1 MRHVRAWAAQVSDRQ
16 LLVWMLL
23 ALVNLASALVVWRTT
38 DFATMHVWVSEW
50 LWRGTDLFAD
60 AAWGTDYPPTAIVVL
75 SPIALL
81 NVHVSAWPWAL
92 LNVLLLASIGVSIVR
107 TMDANTAWRS
117 TWLFVATL
125 FCWSASRTL
134 LQFTILALA
143 CALASWRLSRTR
155 PVSAGALLAL
165 ALIKPQVAAPY
176 ALLMIATRRWC
187 VVASS
192 VATTVLLWA
201 LYCLRAGASPM
212 AVAANFAER
221 LISIY
226 SGSHAQVGV
235 SELARLA
242 PAGYEDVTG
251 LFVGLTLSLALVAI
265 AVRVWVCSEARRDRV
280 SLLLPAAGAAAVLMT
295 CRHLSYAFV
304 TLAPAA
310 AWLLT
315 AGAWLG
321 RWPRRLFWALQAG
334 MIVDVPTAHRAL
346 AAAGWSVR
354 WADLVLPH
362 ADRVLL
368 VVWTSVLLRL
378 AWLMAGG
385 ALAVGEAP
393 SAGTNEDDE
402 RVDTA
407 MA

>member
-1 MRHVRAWAAQVSDRQ
+1 MRHARAWTGQASDRQ
-16 LLVWMLL
+16 LLVWTLL

-38 DFATMHVWVSEW
+38 DFATMHVWASEW
-50 LWRGTDLFAD
+50 LWRGTDLFAGE
-60 AAWGTDYPPTAIVVL
+60 AWGTDYPPPAIVVL
-75 SPIALL
+75 APIALL
-81 NVHVSAWPWAL
+81 NVHVSAWLWAL
-92 LNVLLLASIGVSIVR
+92 LNVVLLTIVGVVSVR
-107 TMDANTAWRS
+107 VMDADTPWRP

-134 LQFTILALA
+134 LQFTILSLA

-155 PVSAGALLAL
+155 PASAGVLLAL

-176 ALLMIATRRWC
+176 VLLMIATSRWR
-187 VVASS
+187 VVMSS

-201 LYCLRAGASPM
+201 LYCLRAGVSPM
-212 AVAANFAER
+212 AVAASFAGR
-221 LISIY
+221 LISMY
-226 SGSHAQVGV
+226 SGPHAQVGV
-235 SELARLA
+235 SELARLV

-251 LFVGLTLSLALVAI
+251 LFVALMLSLALVAT
-265 AVRVWVCSEARRDRV
+265 AVRVWMCSEPRRDRV
-280 SLLLPAAGAAAVLMT
+280 SLLLPAAGAAAVLVA

-315 AGAWLG
+315 TGAPLG

-346 AAAGWSVR
+346 VAAGWSAR

-378 AWLMAGG
+378 AWLTAGG
-385 ALAVGEAP
+385 VLGVGEMP
-393 SAGTNEDDE
+393 SARTNEDYE

-407 MA
+407 VA